1 MATKGKNKPGKI
13 TTTEERA
20 PKPQIQGDTK
30 YVLMD
35 GLGVPIA
42 VAIAVGFAYFDGQQ
56 HEGEKYPRPLA
67 TEATPADVKFATAEL
82 KKLVKTRPERDEANG
97 RPQKLDIRHFFG
109 ADEVM
114 EAWRDKRWENA
125 GTVYDLIHGLER
137 AKFDTESNRV
147 KTVAEMDAVAKEVKE
162 RNAKIKELEARRPDS
177 GARRPIPCGSV
188 LHRGD
193 NPPIQPMER
202 NAVNHKTLEVVLH
215 KEGAKKGKVK
225 VLGDFTVV
233 PAEDGGLAKVFHCD
247 VCRAKLNAAAVKNN
261 LRQPWYTS
269 MGAERVLYCE
279 EHRAEFEA
287 RGADKL
293 DDDLAERMVLGG
305 IAKPFRAS
313 IGERQVASDSRRQR

>member
-1 MATKGKNKPGKI
+1 MATKKNKPGMI
-13 TTTEERA
+13 TTAEERA
-20 PKPQIQGDTK
+20 PKKQIPVDTK
-30 YVLMD
+30 ETAETVLR
-35 GLGVPIA
+35 VPTPVA
-42 VAIAVGFAYFDGQQ
+42 VKVLFLYFDGQQ
-56 HEGEKYPRPLA
+56 HEGEEHPRPFA

-82 KKLVKTRPERDEANG
+82 KKLVKPRPERDEANG

-109 ADEVM
+109 SDEVM
-114 EAWRDKRWENA
+114 QAWRDKRWENA

-147 KTVAEMDAVAKEVKE
+147 KTVAEMDAVANEVRE

-177 GARRPIPCGSV
+177 GEDAPIPCGSA

-247 VCRAKLNAAAVKNN
+247 VCRAKLNAAAGKNN
-261 LRQPWYTS
+261 LRQPWYNS
-269 MGAERVLYCE
+269 MGAEKVLYFE
-279 EHRAEFEA
+279 EHRDQFQA
-287 RGADKL
+287 RSADSEL
-293 DDDLAERMVLGG
+293 DDLAERMVLGG
-305 IAKPFRAS
+305 IARPFRAS
-313 IGERQVASDSRRQR
+313 IGERVGGGQRRQR

>member
-1 MATKGKNKPGKI
+1 MT
-13 TTTEERA
+13 A
-20 PKPQIQGDTK
+20 PRRNALTPEALQMMDIIARTGSFAAAAREMGRVPSALTYSVRQLEDALD
-30 YVLMD
+30 VL
-35 GLGVPIA
+35 L
-42 VAIAVGFAYFDGQQ
+42 FDRKSRQAQLTAAGQELLD
-56 HEGEKYPRPLA
+56 EGRRL
-67 TEATPADVKFATAEL
+67 L
-82 KKLVKTRPERDEANG
+82 
-97 RPQKLDIRHFFG
+97 
-109 ADEVM
+109 
-114 EAWRDKRWENA
+114 
-125 GTVYDLIHGLER
+125 
-137 AKFDTESNRV
+137 
-147 KTVAEMDAVAKEVKE
+147 AEMDAVANEVRE

-177 GARRPIPCGSV
+177 GEDAPIPCGSV

-247 VCRAKLNAAAVKNN
+247 VCRAKLNAAARKNN
-261 LRQPWYTS
+261 LRQPWYNS
-269 MGAERVLYCE
+269 MGAERVLYFE

-313 IGERQVASDSRRQR
+313 IGERVGGGQRRQR